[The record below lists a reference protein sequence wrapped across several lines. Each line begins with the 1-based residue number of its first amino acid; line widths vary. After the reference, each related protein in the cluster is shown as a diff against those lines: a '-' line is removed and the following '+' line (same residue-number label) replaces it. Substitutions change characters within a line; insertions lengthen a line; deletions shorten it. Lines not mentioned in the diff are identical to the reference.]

1 MGPAGVDDD
10 AYIPLNQV
18 LIPPLT
24 RTQLISF
31 SDDCRRELADELLAL
46 GDPEEGTPAQ
56 KAEKA
61 RIIHD
66 RMRSKLI
73 IAQIIKHEDPD
84 PPELTTYLGELNPF
98 LGGKKTRNRKNRKN
112 KQKRTKRKTIKQTKR
127 KQTKRK
133 KTKRKL
139 ST

>member
-1 MGPAGVDDD
+1 
-10 AYIPLNQV
+10 
-18 LIPPLT
+18 LT

-66 RMRSKLI
+66 RMRAKLI

-84 PPELTTYLGELNPF
+84 PPELTLYLGELNPF
-98 LGGKKTRNRKNRKN
+98 LGGKKTRNRN
-112 KQKRTKRKTIKQTKR
+112 KQQNTKRKTIKPKRKQTKR

-133 KTKRKL
+133 QPKR
-139 ST
+139 TR